1 MGFARVGSNPTV
13 VDIFGGV
20 CSSMI
25 TVRIRGRVVKA
36 LRSGRSQ
43 LCWRGFESRRM
54 QASFVLVW
62 SIKMFGWCSWLSRQS
77 NTLKVPSSILGSNI
91 LLKLDYTN
99 PEVYSQS
106 FL

>member
-13 VDIFGGV
+13 VDIFGDMGQGTV
-20 CSSMI
+20 

-54 QASFVLVW
+54 Q
-62 SIKMFGWCSWLSRQS
+62 
-77 NTLKVPSSILGSNI
+77 
-91 LLKLDYTN
+91 
-99 PEVYSQS
+99 
-106 FL
+106 

>member
-13 VDIFGGV
+13 VDIFGDMCQGTV
-20 CSSMI
+20 

-54 QASFVLVW
+54 QTIFVLSLRSSDSTI
-62 SIKMFGWCSWLSRQS
+62 SICSGGVVGYHVSL
-77 NTLKVPSSILGSNI
+77 TH
-91 LLKLDYTN
+91 
-99 PEVYSQS
+99 
-106 FL
+106 